1 VPTIL
6 RFRSF
11 RIVIY
16 TDDHPPPHVHAV
28 GPDGKAIFLLNCPT
42 GPVLLREE
50 TYLTQAQV
58 KALAN
63 FLSEHLELLCKAWE
77 DIHGDSARA

>member
-1 VPTIL
+1 VPTVL
-6 RFRSF
+6 RLRNF

-28 GPDGKAIFLLNCPT
+28 GPDGKAIFLLNCPN
-42 GPVLLREE
+42 GPVSLREE
-50 TYLTQAQV
+50 TYLNQAQV
-58 KALAN
+58 KALAS
-63 FLSEHLELLCKAWE
+63 FLAGHLELLCKAWE